1 MSEDFTCT
9 SQKIFPLLSVCLV
22 VPGGNKS
29 EMGYKIGH
37 MDKVAFAAG
46 MDYIM
51 RHIKYDMKGASATCP
66 VTL

>member
-1 MSEDFTCT
+1 MSEDFTCA

-46 MDYIM
+46 MDYII

>member
-46 MDYIM
+46 MDYII

>member
-1 MSEDFTCT
+1 MSEDFTGT
-9 SQKIFPLLSVCLV
+9 SQKVFPVLSVCLV

-37 MDKVAFAAG
+37 VDKLAVAAG

-51 RHIKYDMKGASATCP
+51 RDIKYLT
-66 VTL
+66 

>member
-9 SQKIFPLLSVCLV
+9 SQKVFPVFSVCLV

-29 EMGYKIGH
+29 KMGYKIGH
-37 MDKVAFAAG
+37 MDKLAVSAG

-51 RHIKYDMKGASATCP
+51 RDIKYLS
-66 VTL
+66 